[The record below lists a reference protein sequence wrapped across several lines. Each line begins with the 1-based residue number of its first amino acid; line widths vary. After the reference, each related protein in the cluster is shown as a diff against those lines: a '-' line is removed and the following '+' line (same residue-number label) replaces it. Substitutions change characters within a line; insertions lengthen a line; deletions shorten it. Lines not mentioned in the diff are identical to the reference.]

1 MLSQSEEKCTG
12 LFLNCAEIST
22 VTVDFRIIEH
32 SVGAKEKAQLRV

>member
-22 VTVDFRIIEH
+22 VDYRIIEH